1 MSLDRHRESLVKYC
15 YDISKVAFGIAV
27 LNPVASKVV
36 SLVDLAIGLCVTVVF
51 LVFALLLERGAAS

>member
-1 MSLDRHRESLVKYC
+1 MSLDKHRESLVKYS
-15 YDISKVAFGIAV
+15 YDISKVAFGLTA

-36 SLVDLAIGLCVTVVF
+36 SLVDLAIGLCVMVMF

>member
-1 MSLDRHRESLVKYC
+1 
-15 YDISKVAFGIAV
+15 
-27 LNPVASKVV
+27 V